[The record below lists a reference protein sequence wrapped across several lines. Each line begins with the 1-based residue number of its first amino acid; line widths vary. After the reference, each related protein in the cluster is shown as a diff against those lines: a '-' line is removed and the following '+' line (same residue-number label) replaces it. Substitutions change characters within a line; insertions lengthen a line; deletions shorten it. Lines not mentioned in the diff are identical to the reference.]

1 MRQRRRSLYHN
12 RRSALHMERL
22 LQSLLALYQSL
33 RRPQPLDELLQMI
46 LDTAIFCV
54 PGAQRGSLMVREGDE
69 LRYRATHGYDLE
81 QLRPVRFPAA
91 QVDASFLPDGKRVTQ
106 VLSFESW
113 DHSHLDPEMAQ
124 VLITHGAVDQIRRSI
139 VASIAAGG
147 RLYGTLVL
155 DNLRSHAPFPPAA
168 ESLMTLFAEQAGTL
182 IAHALLFDQL
192 RQTNQMLAEA
202 EQLASLGRLVA
213 GVAHEINNPLTA
225 VLGHAEM
232 LDFEELSLAARE
244 SVEQIQAGAARVQ
257 SIVRNLQIFA
267 RQQRAGQSEV
277 NLCDLIDRTLAL
289 KQPELSLD
297 RIEVRKDF
305 DSRLPTTWG
314 DAGQLSQVLL
324 NLIVNA
330 QHALRT
336 CEAPRMLALRA
347 WEDATAAVSDSTA
360 AATRHICLA
369 VADNGPGITDDLL
382 PHIFEP
388 FFTTKPVGEGSGLG
402 LSVCYGI
409 IANHGGRIWA
419 ESEPGQGATFL
430 IELPVRAGP
439 AQPVPVDASA
449 AQTVEPPRG
458 RRVLLVED
466 DNAVVQL
473 VRAALAQHN
482 RVVVASEGAE
492 ALRLAQHGDF
502 DLVLCDL
509 KMPGMGGQQFFER
522 LRSDAPALVGRL
534 LFISGDTGSAT
545 TRDFLQQT
553 GRPLLSKPF
562 APSAL
567 YRAIAAMTAEGRE

>member
-1 MRQRRRSLYHN
+1 
-12 RRSALHMERL
+12 MERL

-33 RRPQPLDELLQMI
+33 RRPQPLDDLLQTI

-69 LRYRATHGYDLE
+69 LCYRATHGYDLE
-81 QLRPVRFPAA
+81 QLKPVRFPAE
-91 QVDASFLPDGKRVTQ
+91 QVDASFLPGGKRVTQ
-106 VLSFESW
+106 VISFAGW
-113 DHSHLDPEMAQ
+113 DHSHLDPTMAEI
-124 VLITHGAVDQIRRSI
+124 LRTHGGVDQIRRSI

-147 RLYGTLVL
+147 RFYGTLVL
-155 DNLRSHAPFPPAA
+155 DNLRSYAPFPPAA
-168 ESLMTLFAEQAGTL
+168 DSLMALFAEQAGTL

-192 RQTNQMLAEA
+192 RQTNLMLAEA

-232 LDFEELSLAARE
+232 LDFEELSETARE

-277 NLCDLIDRTLAL
+277 NLCELIERTLAL
-289 KQPELSLD
+289 KQPELALD
-297 RIEVRKDF
+297 RIEVRRDF
-305 DSRLPTTWG
+305 DTLLPTTWG

-330 QHALRT
+330 QHALRIST
-336 CEAPRMLALRA
+336 APRMLVFRA
-347 WEDATAAVSDSTA
+347 WADATLATPDMQPSAA
-360 AATRHICLA
+360 RRIFLA
-369 VADNGPGITDDLL
+369 VADNGPGIAAELL

-388 FFTTKPVGEGSGLG
+388 FFTTKPVGQGSGLG

-409 IANHGGRIWA
+409 VANHGGRIWA
-419 ESEPGQGATFL
+419 ESEPGRGATFL
-430 IELPVRAGP
+430 IELPVRDGP
-439 AQPVPVDASA
+439 APTPARPADTRA
-449 AQTVEPPRG
+449 AQQAEPPHG

-466 DNAVVQL
+466 DLAVIQL
-473 VRAALAQHN
+473 VRVALGEHN
-482 RVVVASEGAE
+482 SLVVADEGAE
-492 ALRLAQHGDF
+492 ALRLARGGDF

-509 KMPGMGGQQFFER
+509 KMPGMSGQDFFER
-522 LRSDAPALVGRL
+522 LRAEAPALVAQL
-534 LFISGDTGSAT
+534 LFISGDTGSAA

-553 GRPLLSKPF
+553 GRPLLTKPF
-562 APSAL
+562 APSEL
-567 YRAIAAMTAEGRE
+567 YRAIAALKIADQRSRIEDRG

>member
-1 MRQRRRSLYHN
+1 
-12 RRSALHMERL
+12 
-22 LQSLLALYQSL
+22 
-33 RRPQPLDELLQMI
+33 
-46 LDTAIFCV
+46 
-54 PGAQRGSLMVREGDE
+54 
-69 LRYRATHGYDLE
+69 
-81 QLRPVRFPAA
+81 
-91 QVDASFLPDGKRVTQ
+91 
-106 VLSFESW
+106 
-113 DHSHLDPEMAQ
+113 
-124 VLITHGAVDQIRRSI
+124 
-139 VASIAAGG
+139 
-147 RLYGTLVL
+147 
-155 DNLRSHAPFPPAA
+155 
-168 ESLMTLFAEQAGTL
+168 
-182 IAHALLFDQL
+182 
-192 RQTNQMLAEA
+192 MLAEA

-232 LDFEELSLAARE
+232 LDFEDLGETARE

-277 NLCDLIDRTLAL
+277 NLCELIERTLAL
-289 KQPELSLD
+289 KQPELALD

-305 DSRLPTTWG
+305 DTQLPTTWG

-336 CEAPRMLALRA
+336 CAPPRVLTFRA
-347 WEDATAAVSDSTA
+347 WADATLAVSDDHTITA
-360 AATRHICLA
+360 RRIFLA
-369 VADNGPGITDDLL
+369 VADNGPGITAELL

-388 FFTTKPVGEGSGLG
+388 FFTTKPVGQGTGLG

-409 IANHGGRIWA
+409 VANHGGRIWA
-419 ESEPGQGATFL
+419 ESEPERGATFL

-439 AQPVPVDASA
+439 AQA
-449 AQTVEPPRG
+449 APATRVAPPAEPPRG

-466 DNAVVQL
+466 DLAVIQL
-473 VRAALAQHN
+473 VHAALGEHN
-482 RVVVASEGAE
+482 SLVVADEGAE
-492 ALRLAQHGDF
+492 ALRLAQGGDF

-509 KMPGMGGQQFFER
+509 KMPGMGGQEFFER
-522 LRSDAPALVGRL
+522 LRAEAPALVARL

-562 APSAL
+562 APSEL
-567 YRAIAAMTAEGRE
+567 YRAIAALKTEDGG

>member
-1 MRQRRRSLYHN
+1 
-12 RRSALHMERL
+12 MERL
-22 LQSLLALYQSL
+22 LQSLLGLYQSL
-33 RRPQPLDELLQMI
+33 RRPQPLDDLLQTI

-81 QLRPVRFPAA
+81 QLRPVRFPAE
-91 QVDASFLPDGKRVTQ
+91 QVDTSFLPAGQRVAQ
-106 VLSFESW
+106 VLSFENW
-113 DHSHLDPEMAQ
+113 DFSHLDLATAQ
-124 VLITHGAVDQIRRSI
+124 ILKTHGGTDQIRRSI
-139 VASIAAGG
+139 VASIVAGG
-147 RLYGTLVL
+147 RFYGTLVL
-155 DNLRSHAPFPPAA
+155 DNLHSYAPFPPAA

-232 LDFEELSLAARE
+232 LDFEDLNATARE
-244 SVEQIQAGAARVQ
+244 SVEQIQAGAVRVQ

-277 NLCDLIDRTLAL
+277 DLCELIERALAL
-289 KQPELSLD
+289 KQPELALD
-297 RIEVRKDF
+297 RIEVRKNLDEE
-305 DSRLPTTWG
+305 LPKTWG

-330 QHALRT
+330 QQALRT
-336 CEAPRMLALRA
+336 CEPPRVLTIRA
-347 WEDATAAVSDSTA
+347 WMQRAIASGGQLGAV
-360 AATRHICLA
+360 RRMCLT
-369 VADNGPGITDDLL
+369 VADNGPGISAELL

-388 FFTTKPVGEGSGLG
+388 FFTTKPVGQGTGLG

-419 ESEPGQGATFL
+419 ESGPEGGATFL
-430 IELPVRAGP
+430 IELPVRTGP
-439 AQPVPVDASA
+439 AQVGPTDTRPAPPA
-449 AQTVEPPRG
+449 EPPRG
-458 RRVLLVED
+458 RRVLLIED
-466 DNAVVQL
+466 DVAVVQL
-473 VRAALAQHN
+473 VRAALAEQN
-482 RVVVASEGAE
+482 RLVVAGEGAE
-492 ALRLAQHGDF
+492 ALRLARGADF

-509 KMPGMGGQQFFER
+509 KMPGMGGQELFER
-522 LRSDAPALVGRL
+522 LRSEAPALIPKL
-534 LFISGDTGSAT
+534 LFISGDTGSAA

-562 APSAL
+562 APSEL
-567 YRAIAAMTAEGRE
+567 YRAIASMSIFEDRG